1 MECINKMSLGAR
13 LAFKMPLVRLF
24 SYPNYLLFFSVLC
37 LAFFVGCASNK
48 YEEVY
53 SAVYDGEYVHSDDD
67 PKLIELASE
76 KQLRELLRSDD
87 YVLIGTSSL
96 YDLWVP
102 RTFAIKCGKK
112 HGASLVALS
121 YEVGKTVSNTAV
133 VNVPTRQTT
142 YHSGS
147 IYGYGYGYSG
157 FANYYGSSTTYGS
170 TPMVI
175 NYEDTYYQQDAFF
188 FAKRKYK
195 NDFGVY
201 FRLPENIPGN
211 KDKTVR
217 ISLVVKGSKADK
229 LGIKENDKVKSI
241 NGVTIND
248 PEDVLPYIE
257 GKEQIKT
264 MKVTREKK

>member
-1 MECINKMSLGAR
+1 MKFYSL
-13 LAFKMPLVRLF
+13 
-24 SYPNYLLFFSVLC
+24 VLC
-37 LAFFVGCASNK
+37 SFILILAGCTSNK

-53 SAVYDGEYVHSDDD
+53 SAVFDGEYIHSEED

-76 KQLRELLRSDD
+76 KQLQDILRSNE
-87 YVLIGTSSL
+87 YVLIGKSSV

-102 RTFAIKCGKK
+102 RTFAIKCGKN

-121 YEVGKTVSNTAV
+121 YEVGKTVSNSAV
-133 VNVPTRQTT
+133 INVPTSQTT

-157 FANYYGSSTTYGS
+157 YANYYGSSTTYGS

-188 FAKRKYK
+188 FAKRKFK

-211 KDKTVR
+211 SDTKVR
-217 ISLVVKGSKADK
+217 VSIVVKGSKAEK
-229 LGIKENDKVKSI
+229 QGIKENDIVKSI
-241 NGVTIND
+241 NGTTVNS
-248 PEDVLPYIE
+248 PEDVIPYIE